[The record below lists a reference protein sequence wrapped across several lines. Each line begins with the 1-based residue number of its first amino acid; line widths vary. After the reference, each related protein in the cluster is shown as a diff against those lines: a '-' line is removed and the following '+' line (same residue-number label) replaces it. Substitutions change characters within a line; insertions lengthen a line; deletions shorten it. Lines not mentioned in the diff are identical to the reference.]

1 MSAAPGSDV
10 AGPPAGTGPLREVRV
25 VELAGQGP
33 GPFACMLL
41 ADMGAE
47 VIRVERPGPVSPERR
62 RADVHG
68 RGRRSIAIDLKD
80 QRGVDIVLDLLD
92 TADVLIEGFRPGVAE
107 RLGLGPKECLA
118 RNRRL
123 VYGRVTGWGQDGPLA
138 SLAGHDINYLAFSGA
153 LHAIGP
159 AGGYPAVPLN
169 LVADYGGGGTFL
181 VIGALAAV
189 LEARVTGTGQV
200 VDAAMIDGV
209 AAMMAPFYAMA
220 ANGAWSEDRGTN
232 LLDSGAHF
240 YGVYRTADD
249 RWVAVGAI
257 EPQFYRALMT
267 LLDIDVDTVPAQMD
281 RASWAALRARLAE
294 VFATRDRDAWV
305 SHFAGHEACFFPVLS
320 MNETTR
326 HPHARARA
334 MFEEVNGVPHPRP
347 APRFSST
354 GPLPAR
360 PIEELGDSTDELL
373 RGVGRTETQIA
384 ALRAD
389 GVVA

>member
-47 VIRVERPGPVSPERR
+47 VIRVERAGPVSPERR

-92 TADVLIEGFRPGVAE
+92 TADVLVEGFRPGVAE

-138 SLAGHDINYLAFSGA
+138 GLAGHDINYLAFSGA

-159 AGGYPAVPLN
+159 AGGDPAVPLN
-169 LVADYGGGGTFL
+169 LVADYGGGAFL
-181 VIGALAAV
+181 VIGVLAAL
-189 LEARVTGTGQV
+189 LEARDTGTGQV
-200 VDAAMIDGV
+200 VDAAMVDGV

-220 ANGAWSEDRGTN
+220 AIGTWSEERGTH

-257 EPQFYRALMT
+257 EPQFYRVLMT
-267 LLDIDVDTVPAQMD
+267 LLDIDTDTVPAQMD
-281 RASWAALRARLAE
+281 RATWAALRARLAE

-334 MFEEVNGVPHPRP
+334 MFEEINGVPHPRP

-373 RGVGRTETQIA
+373 RRIGRAQTQIA

>member
-47 VIRVERPGPVSPERR
+47 VIRVERAGPVSPERR

-92 TADVLIEGFRPGVAE
+92 TADVLVEGFRPGVAE

-138 SLAGHDINYLAFSGA
+138 GLAGHDINYLAFSGA

-159 AGGYPAVPLN
+159 AGGDPAVPLN
-169 LVADYGGGGTFL
+169 LVADYGGGAFL
-181 VIGALAAV
+181 VIGVLAAL

-200 VDAAMIDGV
+200 VDAAMVDGV

-220 ANGAWSEDRGTN
+220 AIGTWSEERGTH

-257 EPQFYRALMT
+257 EPQFYRVLMT
-267 LLDIDVDTVPAQMD
+267 LLDIDTDTVPAQMD
-281 RASWAALRARLAE
+281 RATWAALRARLAE

-334 MFEEVNGVPHPRP
+334 MFEEINGVPHPRP

-373 RGVGRTETQIA
+373 RRIGRAQTQIA